1 MARLTDR
8 RIAPLAVLL
17 SLAAAGCA
25 SSQPVNEPGR
35 TGEYQISCGYLGW
48 YICYERADQL
58 CPRGYKVVA
67 ENEDHFGGR
76 STRIA
81 CKNTE
86 TP

>member
-1 MARLTDR
+1 MARRTEGRTAL
-8 RIAPLAVLL
+8 IAALLA
-17 SLAAAGCA
+17 LAAAACA
-25 SSQPVNEPGR
+25 TSRQAADTSR
-35 TGEYQISCGYLGW
+35 AGEYEISCGYFGW
-48 YICYERADQL
+48 YICYDRADQL
-58 CPRGYKVVA
+58 CPRGYRVVA